1 MRAKQRS
8 VALRSPYKEEMG
20 ETQSERRTARTQREG
35 EAIAESSN
43 KRLLRGELE
52 NSKPATQYQ
61 SS

>member
-1 MRAKQRS
+1 
-8 VALRSPYKEEMG
+8 MG
-20 ETQSERRTARTQREG
+20 ETRSERRTARTQREG